1 MISLPTLVTTARG
14 YVQPFGRAW
23 VLPAVSGAG
32 LALLTMIVVVT
43 GHLGSLDAWVIEHF
57 TPVPVSGPVHAA
69 VIALSATASAGVGIV
84 LIMLLGLVQ
93 SIRRRDL
100 LPLLVTST
108 ATFLLVAGVY
118 IGKWAVGRARPV
130 TNLPF
135 DPEPAFPSG
144 HSTTSVVMVG
154 CLLLLLGAGWS
165 TARRRTTLIL
175 LACYPAVIGVC
186 RLYLGLHWLSDVLAG
201 WLLGV
206 TIIGIVAALFG
217 PPRELAEDP
226 ETLPS
231 ADLGARSV

>member
-1 MISLPTLVTTARG
+1 MISVRTAVTRARG

-23 VLPAVSGAG
+23 VLPGVSGAL
-32 LALLTMIVVVT
+32 LALLTLIVVVT

-69 VIALSATASAGVGIV
+69 VILLSATASAGVGIV
-84 LIMLLGLVQ
+84 LIMLVGLVLAV
-93 SIRRRDL
+93 RRRNL
-100 LPLLVTST
+100 LPLLMTST

-118 IGKWAVGRARPV
+118 IGKWAVGRSRPV
-130 TNLPF
+130 TNLPI

-165 TARRRTTLIL
+165 TARRRTALVL
-175 LACYPAVIGVC
+175 LACYPAVVGVC

-206 TIIGIVAALFG
+206 TIIGVVAAIFG
-217 PPRELAEDP
+217 PPRHVPDEHES
-226 ETLPS
+226 LPS
-231 ADLGARSV
+231 AHLGARSV

>member
-1 MISLPTLVTTARG
+1 MTSMRSLVTTARG

-23 VLPAVSGAG
+23 VLPGVSGAL

-43 GHLGSLDAWVIEHF
+43 GHLGSLDARVIAQF
-57 TPVPVSGPVHAA
+57 TPVPVSGAVHAA
-69 VIALSATASAGVGIV
+69 VTALSATASAGVGIV
-84 LIMLLGLVQ
+84 LIMLLGLVLAV
-93 SIRRRDL
+93 RRRAL
-100 LPLLVTST
+100 LPLLITST
-108 ATFLLVAGVY
+108 ATLLLVVGVY
-118 IGKWAVGRARPV
+118 VGKAAVGRARPI
-130 TNLPF
+130 TNLAV

-175 LACYPAVIGVC
+175 LACYPAVVGVC

-217 PPRELAEDP
+217 PSRRPPGEHES
-226 ETLPS
+226 LPS
-231 ADLGARSV
+231 AHLGARSV

>member
-1 MISLPTLVTTARG
+1 VISLPTLITTARG

-32 LALLTMIVVVT
+32 LAMLTMIVVVT
-43 GHLGSLDAWVIEHF
+43 GHLGSLDAWVIARF

-69 VIALSATASAGVGIV
+69 VTALSVTASAGVGIIS
-84 LIMLLGLVQ
+84 IMLLGLVFAV
-93 SIRRRDL
+93 RRRDL
-100 LPLLVTST
+100 LPLLITGT

-130 TNLPF
+130 TNLPV

-154 CLLLLLGAGWS
+154 CLVLLIGAGWT
-165 TARRRTTLIL
+165 TARRRTPLVL
-175 LACYPAVIGVC
+175 LACYPAAIGVC

-201 WLLGV
+201 WLLGI
-206 TIIGIVAALFG
+206 TIIGTVAALFG
-217 PPRELAEDP
+217 RPRKLAEDP

-231 ADLGARSV
+231 ADLGARTI